1 MPNRILVTG
10 STMGIGKGIIERFHA
25 GNWDVCVTGRDSTRV
40 NEIKY
45 KLNKIR
51 ENSTIGLDCDLGQ
64 KIDVEKLCE
73 LVKEKW
79 GTINC
84 LVLNIGSGSGAKG
97 LSSDHMENI
106 QSLHENFLNVVHNF
120 YSFAPFLEGND
131 KGGNIIFIGSI
142 AQSCNVNSPLAYAYS
157 KRALNTFSKYQAL
170 RLAKSN
176 IMVNIINPGHIMT
189 TSGTWSKKRNESPDL
204 FNEFVSN
211 NIPVGRIGEVEDIAE
226 FVFFDADRNSKNFL
240 TGQQITIDGG
250 TSSLH

>member
-10 STMGIGKGIIERFHA
+10 STMGIGKGILERFHA
-25 GNWDVCVTGRDSTRV
+25 GNWDVCVTGRDLTRV

-51 ENSTIGLDCDLGQ
+51 EKSTIGLECDLGQ
-64 KIDVEKLCE
+64 KIDVEKLRE

-84 LVLNIGSGSGAKG
+84 LVLNIGSGTGAKG

-106 QSLHENFLNVVHNF
+106 QSVYKNFLNTVQNF
-120 YSFAPFLEGND
+120 YSLAPFLEGND

-176 IMVNIINPGHIMT
+176 IMVNVINPGHIMT
-189 TSGTWSKKRNESPDL
+189 TSGNWSEKRNESHDL
-204 FNEFVSN
+204 FNEFVSK

-226 FVFFDADRNSKNFL
+226 FVFFGADRNSKNFL

>member
-64 KIDVEKLCE
+64 KTDVEKLCE
-73 LVKEKW
+73 LLKEKW
-79 GTINC
+79 GTIDC

-106 QSLHENFLNVVHNF
+106 KSVHENFLNTVQNF
-120 YSFAPFLEGND
+120 YSLAPFLEGNE
-131 KGGNIIFIGSI
+131 KGGNIILIGSI
-142 AQSCNVNSPLAYAYS
+142 AQSCNVNSPVAYAYS
-157 KRALNTFSKYQAL
+157 KKALNTFSKYQAL
-170 RLAKSN
+170 SLAKKN

-189 TSGTWSKKRNESPDL
+189 TDGTWSTKRNKAPDL
-204 FNEFVSN
+204 FDEFVSK

-226 FVFFDADRNSKNFL
+226 LVFSCVVGNSKNFL
-240 TGQQITIDGG
+240 TGQKITIDGG
-250 TSSLH
+250 ISSSR